1 MLSELFFISE
11 NHFLDMLETYL
22 MRIWDIPPEKM
33 CRQHLL
39 GEHRELHALWSI
51 ITNNKKAYAHHPETL
66 RWRGKLK
73 ALYLR
78 HESLVNEMK
87 ERGYTHHT
95 PLDPALAAGEAF
107 QDELVTSYEE
117 QVRILKERGCECRV

>member
-1 MLSELFFISE
+1 
-11 NHFLDMLETYL
+11 
-22 MRIWDIPPEKM
+22 MRIWDIPPEKL

-51 ITNNKKAYAHHPETL
+51 IVNNKKGYAHHPETM

-78 HESLVNEMK
+78 HDALVEEMTK
-87 ERGYTHHT
+87 RGYKHHT
-95 PLDPALAAGEAF
+95 PLDPTLATGKGI
-107 QDELVTSYEE
+107 QDELVDSYEK
-117 QVRILKERGCECRV
+117 QVRLLKERGCECSV

>member
-1 MLSELFFISE
+1 
-11 NHFLDMLETYL
+11 

-66 RWRGKLK
+66 RWKGKLK

-78 HESLVNEMK
+78 HEALVEEMTN
-87 ERGYTHHT
+87 RGYKHHT
-95 PLDPALAAGEAF
+95 PLDPILATGKAI
-107 QDELVTSYEE
+107 QDEFLSSPDE
-117 QVRILKERGCECRV
+117 QIRILKERGCECRV

>member
-1 MLSELFFISE
+1 
-11 NHFLDMLETYL
+11 

-33 CRQHLL
+33 CRNHLL
-39 GEHRELHALWSI
+39 GVHRELHALWSI

-78 HESLVNEMK
+78 HEALVREMTK
-87 ERGYTHHT
+87 RGYKHHT
-95 PLDPALAAGEAF
+95 PLDPALATGKAV
-107 QDELVTSYEE
+107 QDEFVNTYEE

>member
-1 MLSELFFISE
+1 VLSKLFSLPE
-11 NHFLDMLETYL
+11 KSFLDVLGIHL
-22 MRIWDIPPEKM
+22 MRIWDIPPDKM

-51 ITNNKKAYAHHPETL
+51 ITNNKKAYAHHPETM

-78 HESLVNEMK
+78 HEALVEEMTR
-87 ERGYTHHT
+87 RGYKHHT
-95 PLDPALAAGEAF
+95 PLDPALATGKAV
-107 QDELVTSYEE
+107 QDEFVDSYEE
-117 QVRILKERGCECRV
+117 QVRLLKERGCNCRV